1 MIRLSLVIPCYNEA
15 GNLPFVVAR
24 CREAFLRDDVEV
36 VLVDNGSTDDSPA
49 VLATLLQEDGTVRS
63 IRLERNEGYGHGIL
77 MGLRAARG
85 EIVAWTHADMQT
97 DPADALAGLALFDA
111 APVPERLF
119 VKGARR
125 GRPVTDVFFTVGM
138 SVFETLLM
146 RHRFWDVNAQPTM
159 FSRVFFETWQGA
171 PQDFAL
177 DLYAYYTARA
187 QGLEIAR
194 FPVQFP
200 KRAHGVSHWNAT
212 WRGKMKFIRRTIL
225 FSLHLRRSLGTA
237 VTSKGGAR

>member
-1 MIRLSLVIPCYNEA
+1 MIRLSLIIPCYNEA
-15 GNLPFVVAR
+15 RNLPLVVAR
-24 CREAFLRDDVEV
+24 CREAFTRDDVEV

-49 VLATLLQEDGTVRS
+49 VLASLLRDGESVRS
-63 IRLERNEGYGHGIL
+63 IRVAHNEGYGHGIL

-85 EIVAWTHADMQT
+85 DILGWTHADMQT
-97 DPADALAGLALFDA
+97 DPVDALVGLALFDA
-111 APVPERLF
+111 SPMPERLF

-125 GRPVTDVFFTVGM
+125 GRPATDVVFTIGM

-159 FSRVFFETWQGA
+159 FSRSFFTTWQGA
-171 PQDFAL
+171 PKDFAL

-187 QGLEIAR
+187 QGLRIAR

-200 KRAHGVSHWNAT
+200 QRAHGVSHWNAT
-212 WRGKMKFIRRTIL
+212 LRGKIKFIRRTIA
-225 FSLHLRRSLGTA
+225 FSLHLRRSLGA
-237 VTSKGGAR
+237 ASKKDAP